1 MNEHRDCG
9 SNTQSAGPGHEM
21 LFGRLG
27 ELHEILL
34 SLRFGGTEFESK
46 KASRFH
52 VDHKCKSEGSG
63 RLRELEKME
72 VFSSEPN
79 QGVLYDSGRH
89 ERDETEWQ
97 KHEDTELVRE
107 DGGDGDTC
115 SRNYM
120 RA

>member
-1 MNEHRDCG
+1 MDELRDCG

-34 SLRFGGTEFESK
+34 SLRFGGTESESK

-52 VDHKCKSEGSG
+52 VDHKCRSEGSG
-63 RLRELEKME
+63 RLRELGKVE

-79 QGVLYDSGRH
+79 QGVLYDSGGH
-89 ERDETEWQ
+89 ERDETEWR
-97 KHEDTELVRE
+97 KHEDTELVQE
-107 DGGDGDTC
+107 DVDDEDTC
-115 SRNYM
+115 SQNYM
-120 RA
+120 RT